1 MFHLYGK
8 TFYEISNLEGDIV
21 AISNLLKSQVNIFC
35 SLVESSIFII
45 VINTLV
51 IDMEGKSL
59 LQNKIEP
66 S

>member
-1 MFHLYGK
+1 MFHFYGK
-8 TFYEISNLEGDIV
+8 TFYEISNLEGEIV